1 MQVRTRPDASGFSPE
16 SRTLSD
22 AAVKAVGIWVAQL
35 GRTLKTC
42 RLYDATNPTVVKFR
56 EELFGALQRLLG
68 EYGPFTVRFMT
79 DDVTCDGVSLHP
91 ARSREDNLAFTFHR
105 DGVRSL
111 TFESGVVPGELDC
124 VVDAVL
130 SVSGQNLEGDDLVTL
145 LWEADLRHIGI
156 DYIPAEGDLG
166 GVEAPAESGDP
177 NAALLPWPTAGEIHA
192 DEVTDEGSD
201 AALATGLDH
210 EERSEDWLLG
220 DLTIEVEATFA
231 ELDAMAP
238 VEVERFG
245 REYTAEHNVPSV
257 AAAIAIA
264 HACMNASAS
273 AEDKQEMVQFLP
285 RVLRA
290 ALSSGRWADAADA
303 LRLVREAADR
313 NWSEESFVQ
322 ELMQPVSIARTVEQ
336 LDRQP
341 MAQVGEF
348 LALASA
354 LGDPG
359 IDWITLVLCDSQ
371 QQEARIALAE
381 ALSHRCHDNPER
393 LAPWLSDPRWYVVR
407 NIVTILG
414 WIGGPAV
421 AGLLQTALRN
431 PDLRVHAAVVAALA
445 NVELKHARP
454 VLVRAIDSADS
465 KLFAQI
471 LHMLSGARDP
481 ATARFVFAFVQQE
494 RFQERPSDERRAIY
508 AAIASVGGDEL
519 VTELENELLKG
530 NWFDREQEIHRHAIA
545 RCLAM
550 IGTPFALTVLH
561 RGAGSKRE
569 PVRQAC
575 TTALA
580 IVEGS

>member
-1 MQVRTRPDASGFSPE
+1 MKSASQESPDDLLARDPALREAFAADEQVQRVRMGS
-16 SRTLSD
+16 
-22 AAVKAVGIWVAQL
+22 V
-35 GRTLKTC
+35 
-42 RLYDATNPTVVKFR
+42 
-56 EELFGALQRLLG
+56 GALLIAVLM
-68 EYGPFTVRFMT
+68 PA
-79 DDVTCDGVSLHP
+79 GVSL
-91 ARSREDNLAFTFHR
+91 DYLVYGK
-105 DGVRSL
+105 DG
-111 TFESGVVPGELDC
+111 
-124 VVDAVL
+124 
-130 SVSGQNLEGDDLVTL
+130 
-145 LWEADLRHIGI
+145 
-156 DYIPAEGDLG
+156 
-166 GVEAPAESGDP
+166 
-177 NAALLPWPTAGEIHA
+177 
-192 DEVTDEGSD
+192 
-201 AALATGLDH
+201 
-210 EERSEDWLLG
+210 
-220 DLTIEVEATFA
+220 
-231 ELDAMAP
+231 
-238 VEVERFG
+238 
-245 REYTAEHNVPSV
+245 
-257 AAAIAIA
+257 
-264 HACMNASAS
+264 
-273 AEDKQEMVQFLP
+273 K
-285 RVLRA
+285 
-290 ALSSGRWADAADA
+290 
-303 LRLVREAADR
+303 
-313 NWSEESFVQ
+313 
-322 ELMQPVSIARTVEQ
+322 
-336 LDRQP
+336 
-341 MAQVGEF
+341 VGEF

-431 PDLRVHAAVVAALA
+431 PDLRVHAAVVAALT

-454 VLVRAIDSADS
+454 VLVRAIDTADS

-471 LHMLSGARDP
+471 LHSLSGARDP

-508 AAIASVGGDEL
+508 AAVASIGGDEL

>member
-1 MQVRTRPDASGFSPE
+1 MQVRSRPEAAGIPAE

-22 AAVKAVGIWVAQL
+22 AAVKAVGVWVAQL

-42 RLYDATNPTVVKFR
+42 RLYDASNPTVVKFR
-56 EELFGALQRLLG
+56 DELFGALQRLLG
-68 EYGPFTVRFMT
+68 EHGTFTVRFLT

-91 ARSREDNLAFTFHR
+91 ARSREDNLAFVFHR
-105 DGVRSL
+105 DGVRGL
-111 TFESGVVPGELDC
+111 TFEGGILPAELDRII
-124 VVDAVL
+124 DSVL
-130 SVSGQNLEGDDLVTL
+130 LVSGQNIEADDLVTL
-145 LWEADLRHIGI
+145 LWEADLRHVGI

-166 GVEAPAESGDP
+166 GAEAPVDSNDP
-177 NAALLPWPTAGEIHA
+177 NAALLPWPAAGEIRA
-192 DEVTDEGSD
+192 DEVADEPV
-201 AALATGLDH
+201 ATGNDH

-245 REYTAEHNVPSV
+245 REYRAEHDVPAV

-264 HACMNASAS
+264 HACMHANASP
-273 AEDKQEMVQFLP
+273 EDKQEMVQFLP

-290 ALSSGRWADAADA
+290 ALTSGRWADASDA
-303 LRLVREAADR
+303 LRLLREAADR
-313 NWSEESFVQ
+313 SWSEESLAQ
-322 ELMQPVSIARTVEQ
+322 ELMQPVSIARTVEHI
-336 LDRQP
+336 DRQELP
-341 MAQVGEF
+341 Q
-348 LALASA
+348 
-354 LGDPG
+354 LGDFIALSATLGEPG

-371 QQEARIALAE
+371 RQEARIALAE
-381 ALSHRCHDNPER
+381 VLAQRCRDNPER
-393 LAPWLSDPRWYVVR
+393 LAAWLSDPRWYVVR

-431 PDLRVHAAVVAALA
+431 PDARVHAAVVAAIG
-445 NVELKHARP
+445 NVDLKHARP
-454 VLVRAIDSADS
+454 VLIRAIDAADS

-471 LHMLSGARDP
+471 LQTLSTARDP

-494 RFQERPSDERRAIY
+494 RFFSRPTDERRAIY
-508 AAIASVGGDEL
+508 AAVASIGGDEL
-519 VTELENELLKG
+519 VPELENELLKG

-561 RGAGSKRE
+561 RGAASKRE

-575 TTALA
+575 NTALA
-580 IVEGS
+580 IVETA

>member
-1 MQVRTRPDASGFSPE
+1 MLVRSRPDSPGNPTD

-22 AAVKAVGIWVAQL
+22 TAVKAVGQWVSQL

-68 EYGPFTVRFMT
+68 EHGAFTIRFLT

-91 ARSREDNLAFTFHR
+91 ARSREDNLAFVFHR

-111 TFESGVVPGELDC
+111 TFEGGVMPHELDRI
-124 VVDAVL
+124 VDAVL
-130 SVSGQNLEGDDLVTL
+130 GVSGQNLEGDDLVTL
-145 LWEADLRHIGI
+145 LWEADLRHIGL

-166 GVEAPAESGDP
+166 GAEAPAENSDP
-177 NAALLPWPTAGEIHA
+177 HAALLPWPAAGEIHA
-192 DEVTDEGSD
+192 DEIADEPV
-201 AALATGLDH
+201 ATGLDH

-220 DLTIEVEATFA
+220 DLTVEVEATFA
-231 ELDAMAP
+231 ELDALAP
-238 VEVERFG
+238 VEVERFA
-245 REYTAEHNVPSV
+245 REYKAEHNVPAV

-273 AEDKQEMVQFLP
+273 PEDKQEMVQFLP

-290 ALSSGRWADAADA
+290 ALSSGRWADAGDA
-303 LRLVREAADR
+303 LRLLRESGER
-313 NWSEESFVQ
+313 NWSEESLVQ
-322 ELMQPVSIARTVEQ
+322 ELMQPVSIARTVEHI
-336 LDRQP
+336 DRQEMP
-341 MAQVGEF
+341 HVGDF
-348 LALASA
+348 IALAA
-354 LGDPG
+354 VLGEPG

-371 QQEARIALAE
+371 RQEARIALAE
-381 ALSHRCHDNPER
+381 VLAQRCRDNPER
-393 LAPWLSDPRWYVVR
+393 LAAWLADPRWYVVR

-431 PDLRVHAAVVAALA
+431 PDTRVHAAVVAALT

-454 VLVRAIDSADS
+454 VLIRAIDTADS

-471 LHMLSGARDP
+471 LQTLSGARDP
-481 ATARFVFAFVQQE
+481 ATARFVFAFVQQD
-494 RFQERPSDERRAIY
+494 RFLGRPTDERRAIY
-508 AAIASVGGDEL
+508 AAIASIGGDEL
-519 VTELENELLKG
+519 VPELENELLRG
-530 NWFDREQEIHRHAIA
+530 NWFDREQEIHRHAVA

-561 RGAGSKRE
+561 RGAASKRE

-575 TTALA
+575 NTALT
-580 IVEGS
+580 IVEAA